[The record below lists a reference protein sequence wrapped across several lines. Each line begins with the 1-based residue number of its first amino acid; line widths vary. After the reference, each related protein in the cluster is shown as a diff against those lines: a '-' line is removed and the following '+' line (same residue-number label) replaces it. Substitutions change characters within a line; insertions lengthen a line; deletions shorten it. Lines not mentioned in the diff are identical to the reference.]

1 MTAEQ
6 ITTIITNVL
15 TGGGVT
21 AFLHI
26 VTRTESANRFS

>member
-15 TGGGVT
+15 TGTGVVF
-21 AFLHI
+21 FLGMWI
-26 VTRTESANRFS
+26 RASWK